1 MSGSCDERPFDQALF
16 EHARFAAERARA
28 RLGSPLNQAN
38 LQAFLI
44 DPQCLRY
51 ATRLAFDRTGLEPHQ
66 FAQPELQGNECC
78 LHVDPLLK
86 DKPDMLYL
94 AVAYMAAVINYGD
107 AATPDLAE
115 LHGSLLTGLSQE
127 EFYLKVSAIA
137 DVIQSHND

>member
-1 MSGSCDERPFDQALF
+1 MSGSCDERPFDAALF

-38 LQAFLI
+38 LQAFLT

-51 ATRLAFDRTGLEPHQ
+51 ATRLAFDRIGLAPHQ
-66 FAQPELQGNECC
+66 FAQPELQGNACC

-127 EFYLKVSAIA
+127 EFYLKVSVIA

>member
-1 MSGSCDERPFDQALF
+1 MSGSCDERPFDAALF

-28 RLGSPLNQAN
+28 RLGSPLNPAN
-38 LQAFLI
+38 LQAFLT

-51 ATRLAFDRTGLEPHQ
+51 HTRLAFDRTGLEPHQ

-78 LHVDPLLK
+78 LHVDPHLK

-107 AATPDLAE
+107 AATPELAE
-115 LHGSLLTGLSQE
+115 LHGSLLTGLSPE
-127 EFYLKVSAIA
+127 EFYLKISAIA
-137 DVIQSHND
+137 DVIQCHND